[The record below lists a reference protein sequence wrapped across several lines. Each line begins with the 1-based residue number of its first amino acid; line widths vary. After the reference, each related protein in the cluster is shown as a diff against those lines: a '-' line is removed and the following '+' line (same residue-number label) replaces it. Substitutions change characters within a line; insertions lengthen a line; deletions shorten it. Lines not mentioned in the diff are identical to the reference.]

1 MNTRRVQCIGEHL
14 RRERR
19 IRDKTLEQ
27 VADAVGLK
35 KNTISAYEKGKI
47 SIPID
52 NLDAVCQYLGID
64 YLDLLIEVHHI
75 VQNANTAVL
84 ITDHAAMFVS
94 TY

>member
-1 MNTRRVQCIGEHL
+1 MNTRRMQCIGEHL

-64 YLDLLIEVHHI
+64 YLDLLIEVQKELRGENHE
-75 VQNANTAVL
+75 
-84 ITDHAAMFVS
+84 
-94 TY
+94 